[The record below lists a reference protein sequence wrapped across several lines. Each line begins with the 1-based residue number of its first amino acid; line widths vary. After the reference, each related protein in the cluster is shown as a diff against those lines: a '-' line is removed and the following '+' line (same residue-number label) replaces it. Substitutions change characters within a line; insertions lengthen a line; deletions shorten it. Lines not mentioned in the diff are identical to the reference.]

1 MKKTIE
7 IECPDGYKPI
17 YNAETGNVEIVP
29 ETIMERIRTYEDAAN
44 YLGCVTRDTIYYNRS
59 VNSLAKLQTVL
70 DALNEG
76 HKFNLLT
83 GTIWYPWVRF
93 FRMKSVPEDAE
104 VIGHFRY
111 QGEKFALVGGGAVRG
126 GSADYGGR
134 AGLGYF
140 YSYFGVGFAA
150 SAVGMLACKSEE
162 IAKYVSTQFG
172 KLVFDACFA
181 RHFKGEEFEWLD

>member
-7 IECPDGYKPI
+7 IECPDGYKPV
-17 YNAETGNVEIVP
+17 YNAETGKVEIVS
-29 ETIMERIRTYEDAAN
+29 EDITARVQTYEDACKIMSRDVYGNVPAN
-44 YLGCVTRDTIYYNRS
+44 FS
-59 VNSLAKLQTVL
+59 VDALRKLHVIL

-83 GTIWYPWVRF
+83 GTVWYPWVRF
-93 FRMKSVPEDAE
+93 FRMKSVPKDAE

-111 QGEKFALVGGGAVRG
+111 QGEKFALVGGGALLG
-126 GSADYGGR
+126 GL

-140 YSYFGVGFAA
+140 YSYGGVGRAY
-150 SAVGMLACKSEE
+150 SDVGMLACKSEE

>member
-7 IECPDGYKPI
+7 IECPDGYKPV
-17 YNAETGNVEIVP
+17 YNAETGKVEIVS
-29 ETIMERIRTYEDAAN
+29 EDITARVQTYEDACKIMSRDVYGNVPAN
-44 YLGCVTRDTIYYNRS
+44 FS
-59 VNSLAKLQTVL
+59 VDALRKLHVIL

-83 GTIWYPWVRF
+83 GTVWYPWVRF
-93 FRMKSVPEDAE
+93 FRMKSVPKDAE

-111 QGEKFALVGGGAVRG
+111 QGEKFALVGGDAN
-126 GSADYGGR
+126 YGGY
-134 AGLGYF
+134 AGLGCF
-140 YSYFGVGFAA
+140 NSGNDVGNAYSN
-150 SAVGMLACKSEE
+150 VGMLACKSEE

-181 RHFKGEEFEWLD
+181 RHFKGNEFEWLD

>member
-29 ETIMERIRTYEDAAN
+29 ENIMGRIKTYEDARN
-44 YLGCVTRDTIYYNRS
+44 YLGYLFNSEIHYTES
-59 VNSLAKLQTVL
+59 VKALAKLQTIL
-70 DALNEG
+70 DALNEK

-93 FRMKSVPEDAE
+93 FRMKSVPKDAE

-111 QGEKFALVGGGAVRG
+111 QGEKFALVGGSAGG
-126 GSADYGGR
+126 GSS

-140 YSYFGVGFAA
+140 GSYSGVGGAI

>member
-7 IECPDGYKPI
+7 IECPDGYKPV
-17 YNAETGNVEIVP
+17 YNAETGKVEIVS
-29 ETIMERIRTYEDAAN
+29 EDITARVKTYEDACKIMSRDVYGNVPAN
-44 YLGCVTRDTIYYNRS
+44 FS
-59 VNSLAKLQTVL
+59 VDALRKLHVIL

-76 HKFNLLT
+76 YKFNLLT
-83 GTIWYPWVRF
+83 GTVWYPWVRF
-93 FRMKSVPEDAE
+93 FRMKSVPKDAE

-111 QGEKFALVGGGAVRG
+111 QGEKFALAGGGANNG
-126 GSADYGGR
+126 GN

-140 YSYFGVGFAA
+140 FSNRGVGIAF
-150 SAVGMLACKSEE
+150 SIVGMLACKSEE

>member
-7 IECPDGYKPI
+7 IECPDGYKPV
-17 YNAETGNVEIVP
+17 YNAETGKVEIVS
-29 ETIMERIRTYEDAAN
+29 EDITARVQTYEDACKIMSRDVYGNVPAN
-44 YLGCVTRDTIYYNRS
+44 FS
-59 VNSLAKLQTVL
+59 VDALRKLHVIL

-83 GTIWYPWVRF
+83 GTVWYPWVRF
-93 FRMKSVPEDAE
+93 FRMKSVPKDAE
-104 VIGHFRY
+104 VIGHFSY
-111 QGEKFALVGGGAVRG
+111 QGEKFALVGGRAHLG
-126 GSADYGGR
+126 GSA
-134 AGLGYF
+134 GL
-140 YSYFGVGFAA
+140 SYFLSGVGLAT
-150 SAVGMLACKSEE
+150 SIVGMLACKSEE

>member
-1 MKKTIE
+1 MKRTIE

-17 YNAETGNVEIVP
+17 YNAKTGNVEIVP
-29 ETIMERIRTYEDAAN
+29 ENIMGRIKTYEDARD
-44 YLGCVTRDTIYYNRS
+44 YLGYVVRDAVSYNES
-59 VNSLAKLQTVL
+59 VNSLAKLQTIL
-70 DALNEG
+70 DALNEK

-83 GTIWYPWVRF
+83 GTVWYPWVRF
-93 FRMKSVPEDAE
+93 FRMKSVPKDAE

-111 QGEKFALVGGGAVRG
+111 QGEKFALVGGHAANG
-126 GSADYGGR
+126 GD
-134 AGLGYF
+134 AGLGCF
-140 YSYFGVGFAA
+140 DSYGGVGLAG

-181 RHFKGEEFEWLD
+181 RHFEGKEFEWLD

>member
-29 ETIMERIRTYEDAAN
+29 ENIMGRIRTYEDAVN

-93 FRMKSVPEDAE
+93 FRMKSVPKDAE

-111 QGEKFALVGGGAVRG
+111 QGEKFALVGGHAING
-126 GSADYGGR
+126 GN
-134 AGLGYF
+134 AGLGCF
-140 YSYFGVGFAA
+140 VSYLGVGGAA
-150 SAVGMLACKSEE
+150 SNVGMLACKSEE
-162 IAKYVSTQFG
+162 IAEYVSTQFG
-172 KLVFDACFA
+172 KLVFEACFA
-181 RHFKGEEFEWLD
+181 RHFNVGEFKWLD

>member
-29 ETIMERIRTYEDAAN
+29 ENIMGRIRTYEDAVN

-70 DALNEG
+70 NALNEG

-93 FRMKSVPEDAE
+93 FRMKSVPKDAE

-111 QGEKFALVGGGAVRG
+111 QGEKFALVGGSAGNG
-126 GSADYGGR
+126 GI
-134 AGLGYF
+134 AGLGCFASGY
-140 YSYFGVGFAA
+140 GVGGA
-150 SAVGMLACKSEE
+150 SSDVGMLACKSEE

-181 RHFKGEEFEWLD
+181 RHFEDRGFEWLD

>member
-7 IECPDGYKPI
+7 IECPDGYKPV
-17 YNAETGNVEIVP
+17 YNAETGKVEIVS
-29 ETIMERIRTYEDAAN
+29 EDITARVQTYEDACKIMSRDVYGNVPAN
-44 YLGCVTRDTIYYNRS
+44 FS
-59 VNSLAKLQTVL
+59 VDALRKLHVIL

-83 GTIWYPWVRF
+83 GTVWYPWVRF
-93 FRMKSVPEDAE
+93 FRMKSVPKDAE
-104 VIGHFRY
+104 VIGHFSY
-111 QGEKFALVGGGAVRG
+111 QGEKFALVGGSAYNG
-126 GSADYGGR
+126 GSA
-134 AGLGYF
+134 GLGFF
-140 YSYFGVGFAA
+140 YSSDGVGSAA
-150 SAVGMLACKSEE
+150 SDVGMLACKSEE

>member
-29 ETIMERIRTYEDAAN
+29 ENIMGRIRTYEDAVN

-93 FRMKSVPEDAE
+93 FRMKSVPKDAE

-111 QGEKFALVGGGAVRG
+111 QGEKFALVGGFAFIG
-126 GSADYGGR
+126 GF
-134 AGLGYF
+134 AGLCCFFSGGDV
-140 YSYFGVGFAA
+140 GVAV
-150 SAVGMLACKSEE
+150 SSVGMLACKSEE

>member
-1 MKKTIE
+1 MKRTIE

-17 YNAETGNVEIVP
+17 YNAKTGNVKIVP
-29 ETIMERIRTYEDAAN
+29 ENITERIKTYEDAID
-44 YLGCVTRDTIYYNRS
+44 YLGLVSYNRS
-59 VNSLAKLQTVL
+59 VSSLAKLQTIL
-70 DALNEG
+70 DALNEK

-83 GTIWYPWVRF
+83 GTVWYPRVRF
-93 FRMKSVPEDAE
+93 FRMKSVPKDAE

-111 QGEKFALVGGGAVRG
+111 QGEKFALVGGDAN
-126 GSADYGGR
+126 YGGV

-140 YSYFGVGFAA
+140 NSSNGVSNAG
-150 SAVGMLACKSEE
+150 SGVGMLVCKSEE

-181 RHFKGEEFEWLD
+181 RHFKGKEFEWLD